1 MARNLLSVFAVSS
14 SMKLQ
19 ITAVVLLL
27 GGVVG
32 IFWLMRQ

>member
-1 MARNLLSVFAVSS
+1 MARNLLYVFAVSS